1 MHFGVQGRSQAIAS
15 TLDCTRDFP
24 TALGQLKYRDDPDR
38 SRAAALDR
46 RAQSPRLLRRA
57 AADTKCLTPVWRTT
71 PSYSLQTKK
80 VTAKC
85 ARPVRSRRRP
95 QAQVHCAV
103 AVRCLQPAFLP
114 AEWSLAT
121 ADRFLCTLALATCRG
136 APFCA
141 SSALPAGVRTT
152 GNCAAAI
159 ASPSCCSSV
168 LSVDEARPKTGR
180 LGEWPSARQPRV
192 RL

>member
-95 QAQVHCAV
+95 QGQSNGNG
-103 AVRCLQPAFLP
+103 RPG
-114 AEWSLAT
+114 T
-121 ADRFLCTLALATCRG
+121 GALCRG
-136 APFCA
+136 CSLSPTGIPPGRVVFGHGRPL
-141 SSALPAGVRTT
+141 SLHTSARDMSRCPVLR
-152 GNCAAAI
+152 I
-159 ASPSCCSSV
+159 LSP
-168 LSVDEARPKTGR
+168 TGR
-180 LGEWPSARQPRV
+180 SSYDRQLRSSHSLPV
-192 RL
+192 LL